1 MAYKKKNKMKGSGI
15 TDFLKGVNE
24 KLKSKKYISRGL
36 KTLGTAG
43 NLPII
48 GSYIAP
54 YQSTLLK
61 AGQVADTLGYGGKKR
76 FKKMK

>member
-15 TDFLKGVNE
+15 ITDFLKNVNT
-24 KLKSKKYISRGL
+24 KLKEGKYISRGL

-43 NLPII
+43 NLPVI

-54 YQSTLLK
+54 YQSSLLK
-61 AGQVADTLGYGGKKR
+61 VG
-76 FKKMK
+76 